1 MYKNPKCGHRK
12 LRVRP
17 VGNMMRA
24 FCAKCGAEGA
34 DHKEISEAILGFR
47 FDLKDAA
54 LKAAR
59 EATRARA

>member
-1 MYKNPKCGHRK
+1 MPEPRCGHRK

-17 VGNMMRA
+17 VGDMMRA

-54 LKAAR
+54 AEKLAR
-59 EATRARA
+59 EKAGTP